1 MQRGNTWLE
10 EEHLFMESYENCEEV
25 RLRWLTKTK
34 VEKFREMEFFSECH
48 KDQPY
53 VSLTSKVMSNNVLLA
68 SRVLDLEV
76 DPDSVC
82 WCVRIK
88 SRYRQP
94 PASALL
100 NQVHNIP

>member
-1 MQRGNTWLE
+1 MMKRGNTWLE
-10 EEHLFMESYENCEEV
+10 KERALMESYEKFEEV
-25 RLRWLTKTK
+25 RVRSLTKTK
-34 VEKFREMEFFSECH
+34 VEQFREMEIFSECH

-82 WCVRIK
+82 WCVLPDNEIHC
-88 SRYRQP
+88 S
-94 PASALL
+94 LL
-100 NQVHNIP
+100 Q